1 MFNFSCLFV
10 ISDSQDMDISPGD
23 STPTSEASYS
33 HSNTPTIQNNEIGGS
48 NVVGGMVGPGGQV
61 LLATALPRLAS
72 HPSTPNNSQLH
83 FTSTSVS
90 NLNTTATCTQ
100 ASSSSGNNQS
110 LLSKLGKNMD
120 GSNLHNSLPTSSP
133 STSTLSGGVLTSSNL
148 NSGTT
153 EMLINSNAPGPPT
166 AVTLASLP
174 KILSQITGNKTLD
187 QNELNP
193 QKALQTINNALLM
206 SRQQHNNEINSN
218 SNSLREHTLNSPLY
232 NLSHLHSMS
241 LMNHTSGSPYV
252 TPVSSFGQTQLTA
265 MKIIDSMSG
274 GCTHI
279 GDGPP
284 TPTQE
289 LDMGDHRKSE
299 LFFLN
304 FYNLFLLIEFCS
316 FFVVEGA
323 SASLSSL
330 SSQVSRCQ
338 GPCLTPSLANYLRAD
353 LIAHV
358 TGWPAE
364 ILEKQVFFF

>member
-1 MFNFSCLFV
+1 
-10 ISDSQDMDISPGD
+10 MDISPGD

-33 HSNTPTIQNNEIGGS
+33 HSNTPTIQNNEIGVS
-48 NVVGGMVGPGGQV
+48 NVGGIVGSGGQV
-61 LLATALPRLAS
+61 LLATSLPRLAS

-83 FTSTSVS
+83 FTSTASS
-90 NLNTTATCTQ
+90 IMNTTATCTL
-100 ASSSSGNNQS
+100 ASSSSGINQS
-110 LLSKLGKNMD
+110 ILSKLGRNMD
-120 GSNLHNSLPTSSP
+120 GTNLHNNLPTSSP
-133 STSTLSGGVLTSSNL
+133 STSNLSGGVLTSSNL

-153 EMLINSNAPGPPT
+153 EMLINSNVPLPTT

-206 SRQQHNNEINSN
+206 SSRQQHNNEINSN

-241 LMNHTSGSPYV
+241 LMNHTGGSPYV

-274 GCTHI
+274 CVPSHI
-279 GDGPP
+279 DGPP

-289 LDMGDHRKSE
+289 IDMGDHRKSK
-299 LFFLN
+299 LKFN
-304 FYNLFLLIEFCS
+304 
-316 FFVVEGA
+316 
-323 SASLSSL
+323 
-330 SSQVSRCQ
+330 
-338 GPCLTPSLANYLRAD
+338 
-353 LIAHV
+353 
-358 TGWPAE
+358 
-364 ILEKQVFFF
+364 

>member
-1 MFNFSCLFV
+1 
-10 ISDSQDMDISPGD
+10 MDISPGD

-33 HSNTPTIQNNEIGGS
+33 QSNTPTIQNNEIGGS
-48 NVVGGMVGPGGQV
+48 NVGGMVGPGGQV
-61 LLATALPRLAS
+61 LLAAALPRLAS
-72 HPSTPNNSQLH
+72 HPSTPNNSQMH
-83 FTSTSVS
+83 FPSTAGS
-90 NLNTTATCTQ
+90 NMNTTSTCTQ

-120 GSNLHNSLPTSSP
+120 GTNLHNSLPTSSP
-133 STSTLSGGVLTSSNL
+133 STSNLSVGVMSSSNL

-206 SRQQHNNEINSN
+206 SSRQQHNNDINSN

-241 LMNHTSGSPYV
+241 LMNHTGGSPYV

-274 GCTHI
+274 CVPLHI

-289 LDMGDHRKSE
+289 LDMGDHRKSM
-299 LFFLN
+299 FF
-304 FYNLFLLIEFCS
+304 I
-316 FFVVEGA
+316 
-323 SASLSSL
+323 
-330 SSQVSRCQ
+330 
-338 GPCLTPSLANYLRAD
+338 
-353 LIAHV
+353 
-358 TGWPAE
+358 
-364 ILEKQVFFF
+364 

>member
-1 MFNFSCLFV
+1 
-10 ISDSQDMDISPGD
+10 MDISPGD

-48 NVVGGMVGPGGQV
+48 NVGGMVGPGGQV

-83 FTSTSVS
+83 FTSTANS
-90 NLNTTATCTQ
+90 NMNTTATCTQ
-100 ASSSSGNNQS
+100 ASSSSGNNNQL

-120 GSNLHNSLPTSSP
+120 GTNLHNNLPTSSP
-133 STSTLSGGVLTSSNL
+133 STSNLSGGGGGGVMTSSNL

-206 SRQQHNNEINSN
+206 SSRQQHNNEINSN

-274 GCTHI
+274 CVPSHI

-289 LDMGDHRKSE
+289 LDMGDHRKS
-299 LFFLN
+299 
-304 FYNLFLLIEFCS
+304 
-316 FFVVEGA
+316 
-323 SASLSSL
+323 
-330 SSQVSRCQ
+330 
-338 GPCLTPSLANYLRAD
+338 
-353 LIAHV
+353 
-358 TGWPAE
+358 
-364 ILEKQVFFF
+364 

>member
-1 MFNFSCLFV
+1 
-10 ISDSQDMDISPGD
+10 MDISPGD

-33 HSNTPTIQNNEIGGS
+33 HSNTPTILNNEIGVS
-48 NVVGGMVGPGGQV
+48 NIGGGGGVGVGVGVGIIGTGGQV
-61 LLATALPRLAS
+61 LLATSLPRLAS

-83 FTSTSVS
+83 FTTTSGSMNSATSTLTSS
-90 NLNTTATCTQ
+90 N
-100 ASSSSGNNQS
+100 SGNNQTI
-110 LLSKLGKNMD
+110 LTKLGR
-120 GSNLHNSLPTSSP
+120 NLDVQNLPTSSP
-133 STSTLSGGVLTSSNL
+133 STSNCGVLTSSTTL
-148 NSGTT
+148 IGGGTT
-153 EMLINSNAPGPPT
+153 ELLINSNVSLQTTT

-206 SRQQHNNEINSN
+206 SSRQQHNNEINSN

-241 LMNHTSGSPYV
+241 LMNHTGGGGPYV

-274 GCTHI
+274 CVPLHI

-289 LDMGDHRKSE
+289 IDMGDHRKSK
-299 LFFLN
+299 FF
-304 FYNLFLLIEFCS
+304 
-316 FFVVEGA
+316 
-323 SASLSSL
+323 
-330 SSQVSRCQ
+330 
-338 GPCLTPSLANYLRAD
+338 
-353 LIAHV
+353 
-358 TGWPAE
+358 
-364 ILEKQVFFF
+364 